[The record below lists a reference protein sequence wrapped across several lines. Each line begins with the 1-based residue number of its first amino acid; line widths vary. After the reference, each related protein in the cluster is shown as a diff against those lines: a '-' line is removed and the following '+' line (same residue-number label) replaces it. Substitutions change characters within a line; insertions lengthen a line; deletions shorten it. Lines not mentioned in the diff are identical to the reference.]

1 LPSTTIVFFNG
12 NDQQFLSINNVYL
25 SRQHVKGHPL
35 ISLDN
40 YNTGDLLF
48 GQLQRIPSS
57 IMATALCRRIRG
69 QIEAGQRAMPMD
81 QWMN

>member
-35 ISLDN
+35 ISPAN

-48 GQLQRIPSS
+48 GQLQHFTTAPSS

-81 QWMN
+81 